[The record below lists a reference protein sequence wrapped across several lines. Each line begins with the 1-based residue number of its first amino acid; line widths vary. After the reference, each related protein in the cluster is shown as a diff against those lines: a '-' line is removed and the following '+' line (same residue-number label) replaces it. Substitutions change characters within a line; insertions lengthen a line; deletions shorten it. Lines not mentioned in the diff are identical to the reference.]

1 MKRAGIFILAGA
13 LVATVVAAGDPTRE
27 LDAYFRS
34 QAIGG
39 TLHYA
44 VYLPPGYDHSGL
56 RYPVVYFLHG
66 LPARATAY
74 RGIDFLRQA
83 LDQSGRGALVVAPQG
98 ARPGDTDPEYLDWAP
113 GRRWETAIAQEVPE

>member
-1 MKRAGIFILAGA
+1 MKRAGILILAGA

-44 VYLPPGYDHSGL
+44 VYLPAGYDTSGL

-66 LPARATAY
+66 LPAGATAY
-74 RGIDFLRQA
+74 KGVGFVEQA
-83 LDQSGRGALVVAPQG
+83 LDS
-98 ARPGDTDPEYLDWAP
+98 ARRPAILAS
-113 GRRWETAIAQEVPE
+113 RRRTSS